1 MILIY
6 PPAVRICEPPGG
18 VAYLSGA
25 LKHHGVKCTVID
37 ANLDALLWL
46 GYTHSQSDNSDKI
59 KCRTMAFLQHDS
71 HDLQNPH
78 NLQNSHD
85 SQNSYNS
92 HAKYHLPGHHKTHSL
107 SKHQADECKPVPR
120 ENDRWTKRAINHF
133 QQNLSDLKDPCLYT
147 NMERYRQKV
156 FEVNRAIGSFLP
168 ERFRISLSD
177 YHDSLL
183 SPVKSCDLISSFKN
197 FNENPFYQYFENFL
211 FKKIAT
217 SLEDGAIEKIDKQSG
232 DYVGIS
238 LCYLS
243 QALTGFA
250 LAGWIKSKFPKKK
263 IIMGGG
269 LVTSWMSSPD
279 WKNPFDSII
288 DIMVK
293 GQGEKILLEISGKRM
308 GKKEHFLPDF
318 DFASWDSYLSP
329 GRILPYRASTG
340 CYWNKCR
347 FCPERAEKS
356 HYFSEKTED
365 VLDDLQSLSKRY
377 RIDTVHF
384 LDNSLSYALLK
395 AISKRKMPFV
405 WYGFAR
411 FMKEL
416 ANYDFSRALYSSGC
430 RMLKLGLESGDQTVL
445 DYMHKGTDLAV
456 VSDVLASLKKAG
468 LATYVYLLFGTL
480 QETEESAEKT
490 LFYVADHSHEINFI
504 NTAIFNLPRFSEDAM
519 ALETDK
525 FYEGD
530 LSLYLNFTHPKGW
543 DRKNIRHFLSKRFK
557 KNPMISPAIRNT
569 PPFFTSNHAVF
580 FAKKK

>member
-6 PPAVRICEPPGG
+6 PPAAKICEPPGG

-25 LKHHGVKCTVID
+25 LKHHGIKCTVID

-46 GYTHSQSDNSDKI
+46 GYSHSQSDNLDNI
-59 KCRTMAFLQHDS
+59 KCST
-71 HDLQNPH
+71 
-78 NLQNSHD
+78 
-85 SQNSYNS
+85 
-92 HAKYHLPGHHKTHSL
+92 
-107 SKHQADECKPVPR
+107 
-120 ENDRWTKRAINHF
+120 WTKRAFSHF
-133 QQNLSDLKDPCLYT
+133 KRNLSALKDPCLYT

-168 ERFRISLSD
+168 ERFRISLAD

-183 SPVKSCDLISSFKN
+183 APVKTRDLIFSFKN
-197 FNENPFYQYFENFL
+197 FIENPFYGYFEDFL
-211 FKKIAT
+211 LKKIVI
-217 SLEDGAIEKIDKQSG
+217 SLKDGSPGKIDGDAG
-232 DYVGIS
+232 DYIGIS

-250 LAGWIKSKFPKKK
+250 LAGWIKSKFPGKK

-269 LVTSWMSSPD
+269 LVTSWMSFPD

-288 DIMVK
+288 DIIVK
-293 GQGEKILLEISGKRM
+293 GQGEKTLLEISGQKMEKRE
-308 GKKEHFLPDF
+308 KFLPDF

-356 HYFSEKTED
+356 LYSSKKAGD
-365 VLDDLQSLSKRY
+365 VLDDLTDLNRRY
-377 RIDTVHF
+377 HPHTVHF
-384 LDNSLSYALLK
+384 LDNSLSYSLLK

-416 ANYDFSRALYSSGC
+416 AKPDFSKALYSSGC
-430 RMLKLGLESGDQTVL
+430 RMLKLGLESGDQDVL
-445 DYMHKGTDLAV
+445 DYMHKGTDLAM
-456 VSDVLASLKKAG
+456 VSDVLSSLKRAG
-468 LATYVYLLFGTL
+468 IATYVYLLFGTL
-480 QETEESAEKT
+480 RETEESAEKT
-490 LFYVADHSHEINFI
+490 LAYVADHSYEISFI
-504 NTAIFNLPRFSEDAM
+504 NTAIFNLPRFSEDA
-519 ALETDK
+519 ATLETDR

-530 LSLYLNFTHPKGW
+530 LSLYLNFTHPYGW
-543 DRKNIRHFLSKRFK
+543 NRKDIRHFLSKKFK
-557 KNPMISPAIRNT
+557 KNPMISPAIRDI
-569 PPFFTSNHAVF
+569 PPFFTSNHAIF
-580 FAKKK
+580 TITAIRPIK